1 MTYLRAYLRKF
12 DDLGVDFHQTKVN
25 KYIYDIFKLFGGQG
39 QRSRSFLIQKLS
51 YLLAYM
57 FKFDYLRVNFY

>member
-12 DDLGVDFHQTKVN
+12 DDLGVDSHQTKVN
-25 KYIYDIFKLFGGQG
+25 KYIYNISKLFGGQG
-39 QRSRSFLIQKLS
+39 FLIQKLS